1 MDANEKY
8 SDLAADLLIA
18 QAEINMLRRKL
29 RSAYKR
35 ITDLKEDLENFKAE
49 FNAFV
54 EQEGFGR

>member
-35 ITDLKEDLENFKAE
+35 VMDLKEDLENFKAE
-49 FNAFV
+49 FSAFL